1 MTTIGTTGGTIDATT
16 MASQLVAAER
26 APTDTRYAATE
37 TRINAQIS
45 AVSTLRS
52 AFSSLSSAI
61 TSLTSKTTTAARAV
75 TVGTGAGFTATAA
88 SGAAIGSYSV
98 EVVSLAA
105 AQKLSSRGFETRDTV
120 VGTGSL
126 TISYGSTNLAVSIS
140 SSSNTLVGIRDA
152 INAAAGG
159 KGVAASIVTGE
170 DGAHLVMTS
179 LDGGTDNAVI
189 ITASSDSGD
198 LSALSYGGST
208 TGGMTQ
214 LVAASDAQVKVDGI
228 LKKSPSNT
236 VTGLVD
242 GVTFN
247 LTTASVGT
255 SAQMTIANGTAAQF
269 AAVKNFADKY
279 NAVLQSITSTT
290 SYNSSTQ
297 VAAALN
303 GDSMVRGTRRQLR
316 DLISENVIDLKSM
329 GITLSK
335 DGSMT
340 LSESDF
346 TAAVSKDGSAL
357 AKVFGGGADSMVT
370 GLSTILKGLTTSG
383 GLLDSRSD
391 SLTAQTKKLDAQKDA
406 LDTRMAAAEARYKAQ
421 FTALDTL
428 MTQLQST
435 SDFLTQ
441 QLAKSSSDD

>member
-214 LVAASDAQVKVDGI
+214 LVAAGDAQVKVDGI
-228 LKKSPSNT
+228 LKKSPGNT